1 MRLVLGKYVSDSWG
15 TRTMTESRTYPTRM
29 IYWILMAGV
38 AVRAFAAIYTCV
50 INPDGMIYIQQA
62 KAIFLCSGS

>member
-1 MRLVLGKYVSDSWG
+1 
-15 TRTMTESRTYPTRM
+15 M

-62 KAIFLCSGS
+62 KPFITVIGSFSSPVFPLFPAIRF